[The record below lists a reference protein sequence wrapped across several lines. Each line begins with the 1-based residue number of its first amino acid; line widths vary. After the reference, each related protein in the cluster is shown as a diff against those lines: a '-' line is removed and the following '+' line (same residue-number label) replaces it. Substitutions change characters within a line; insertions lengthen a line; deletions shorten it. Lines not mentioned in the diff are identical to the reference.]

1 MLERVVEEVVAGL
14 KEGGVRFCAYV
25 PDSWLAQVE
34 RRLVEDPFF
43 TVVPV
48 TNEGEGVAM
57 CAGAWLGGMRSV
69 MLMENSGL
77 RMASEE
83 LARLGLT
90 QGIPV
95 FMLMS
100 YRGDLGDK
108 PQWAQSHAWTME
120 PLLRALRAEYRIVR
134 REDEVRAAVRAGPYS
149 QRAGKQ
155 HVAVIFGIE
164 LGEPQA
170 GQG

>member
-1 MLERVVEEVVAGL
+1 MLETAVDEAVAGL
-14 KEGGVRFCAYV
+14 KEADVRLCAFL
-25 PDSWLAQVE
+25 PDSWLASLEQ
-34 RRLVEDPFF
+34 RLVADPFF
-43 TVVPV
+43 RTVPV
-48 TNEGEGVAM
+48 TNEGEGVSV
-57 CAGAWLGGMRSV
+57 CAGAWLGGVRSV

-100 YRGDLGDK
+100 YRGDHGDK

-120 PLLRALRAEYRIVR
+120 PMLRALRADYRVVR
-134 REDEVRAAVRAGPYS
+134 RTDEVRAAVRGGPDT

-155 HVAVIFGIE
+155 HVAVVFGIE
-164 LGEPQA
+164 LCEAGA

>member
-1 MLERVVEEVVAGL
+1 MLESVVDEVVAGL
-14 KEGGVRFCAYV
+14 KEADVRLAAFL
-25 PDSWLAQVE
+25 PDSWLASLEQ
-34 RRLVEDPFF
+34 RLVEDPFF
-43 TVVPV
+43 RTVPV
-48 TNEGEGVAM
+48 TNEGEGVSV
-57 CAGAWLGGMRSV
+57 CAGAWLGGVRSV

-100 YRGDLGDK
+100 YRGDHGDK
-108 PQWAQSHAWTME
+108 PQWAQSHAWTTE
-120 PLLRALRAEYRIVR
+120 PLLQALRADYRIVR
-134 REDEVRAAVRAGPYS
+134 REDEVRAAVRGGPDS

-155 HVAVIFGIE
+155 HVAVVFGIE
-164 LGEPQA
+164 LCEPGA
-170 GQG
+170 GRG